1 MLSFGCANFASV
13 ALPAKTLLS
22 ALHKSKAQGG
32 SFSEIGLKRNRL
44 VVAQKGQKR
53 AVRSMRLEYGGGR
66 NFTQP
71 FTNKAPAARP
81 TNSNEYER

>member
-32 SFSEIGLKRNRL
+32 SFSEIGLKRNRV

-53 AVRSMRLEYGGGR
+53 AC
-66 NFTQP
+66 
-71 FTNKAPAARP
+71 
-81 TNSNEYER
+81 